1 MATAQD
7 NNPTDGTL
15 EANLKKMEELSARL
29 QTALSHRKP
38 ADPGL
43 AGPGNELFMKAAA
56 AYMGEM
62 VSNPAKV
69 IEHQVDFWGRT
80 LTHFAQAQQALASG
94 QLQAPDD
101 PLPEDPRFK
110 GDMWHAHPYFN
121 FLKQQYQ
128 MNSQAVMGAVEDMD
142 GLTGQERDRVA
153 FFARQIV
160 DMMAPTNFLA
170 TNPDALARAVET
182 DGQSLVQG
190 LENLVRDIEA
200 NDGDHLVAL
209 ADREAFC
216 VGEDLGTTPGSV
228 VFRNRLLELIQ
239 YAPSTETVHRTPII
253 LFPPWINKFYVLD
266 LKPEKSLIKWIVD
279 QGYTL
284 FVVSWV
290 NPDADY
296 ADVGMDDYV
305 SEGYLK
311 VIDVAREITGEA
323 QVNAIGY
330 CIAGTTLA
338 TTLGL
343 LHKRKD
349 KAVRSATFFTT
360 LTDFTEPGEV
370 GVFLEDDFLQ
380 AIDRQVAQQGYL
392 DSFFMSRTFSYL
404 RANDLIYAPAIRSY
418 MMGEAPPA
426 FDLLYWNGDS
436 TNLPGRMLVEYL
448 HGLCEHSQ
456 LSGEGFPICGEMVT
470 LKDVHVPLM
479 TIACETDHIAGWR
492 ASYKGVA
499 QMGSRDKTFLLAES
513 GHIAG
518 IISPP
523 SKNKYNH
530 YVGLP
535 PSRDLTPDEWQAQ
548 ATYRK
553 GSWWPDWE
561 AWIRRRSG
569 KMVPAR
575 VPGQGPYEA
584 LCPAP
589 GRYVLGAKWV
599 DLKE

>member
-69 IEHQVDFWGRT
+69 IEHQVDFWGKT

-110 GDMWHAHPYFN
+110 GDMWHVHPYFN

-142 GLTGQERDRVA
+142 GLSGHERDRVA

-182 DGQSLVQG
+182 EGQSLVQG

-209 ADREAFC
+209 ADREAFS
-216 VGEDLGTTPGSV
+216 VGEDLGTSPGSV

-305 SEGYLK
+305 TEGYLK

-456 LSGEGFPICGEMVT
+456 LSGEGFPVCGEMVT

-530 YVGLP
+530 YIGLP

-575 VPGQGPYEA
+575 VPGEGPYEA